1 MGWLMV
7 ICCEYETILR
17 KNIRKMCTR
26 AFHYQYCCCFAF
38 NQALLVKI
46 SFYLI
51 IYSLLMTMMMVPGV
65 WWWFVFNFRKFNWFW
80 QTTSLQIKIV
90 YKYTR
95 IHRCIFSSLHPKSN
109 KFVFIL
115 HPKPL
120 RLFWFKNT
128 YTKTAKI
135 QRKIE
140 IKDILRW
147 LMLFYLTF
155 FPILS
160 YPSAT

>member
-65 WWWFVFNFRKFNWFW
+65 WWWFVFDFRKFNWFW

-95 IHRCIFSSLHPKSN
+95 IHRCIFSAISSFLFCTPNLYVSSGLKIR
-109 KFVFIL
+109 IL
-115 HPKPL
+115 K
-120 RLFWFKNT
+120 
-128 YTKTAKI
+128 
-135 QRKIE
+135 QRKFRG
-140 IKDILRW
+140 KLK
-147 LMLFYLTF
+147 
-155 FPILS
+155 
-160 YPSAT
+160 